1 MPVTPEETKRI
12 LEVIKAGLESK
23 DEVVAALKKRT
34 KPDE

>member
-12 LEVIKAGLESK
+12 LEFIKVRLESK
-23 DEVVAALKKRT
+23 DEVIAALKKRT